1 MLNNICINGRLTR
14 DPEYRTT
21 TNGTAVTTFT
31 VAVDRPKNKNGEKET
46 DFIPVVAWRGL
57 AEICGNYFHKGNL
70 VSIQG
75 RLQIRTYEANDGSK
89 RTVAEIMA
97 DKAENLSPKGETQGN
112 NISPSFTP
120 NFDELEE
127 EITAPDELP
136 F

>member
-1 MLNNICINGRLTR
+1 MLNNICINGRLTKEP
-14 DPEYRTT
+14 DYKTT

-57 AEICGNYFHKGNL
+57 ADICGKYFHKGNL

-75 RLQIRTYEANDGSK
+75 RLQIRTYEASDGSK

-97 DKAENLSPKGETQGN
+97 DKAENMSPKSETQGN
-112 NISPSFTP
+112 NVSPSFAP

-127 EITAPDELP
+127 QTAPDDIP